1 MATASSR
8 LLKFLADMGISLST
22 VRALRDADHDAVH
35 LHERGLQQLADDAVM
50 DLARREARVV
60 LTFALDVGDLL
71 ALGLLDSPSVVIFRL
86 SDETPASVN
95 PKLAEVLERC
105 EAALAGGAVV
115 VIEDTRYRVRALPFV
130 VAG

>member
-60 LTFALDVGDLL
+60 LTFDLDFGDLL

>member
-1 MATASSR
+1 
-8 LLKFLADMGISLST
+8 MGVSQST
-22 VRALRDADHDAVH
+22 VRALRDAGHDAVH
-35 LHERGLQQLADDAVM
+35 LHERGLQRLADDAVM

-60 LTFALDVGDLL
+60 LTFDLDFGDLL

-105 EAALAGGAVV
+105 EAPLTGGAVV
-115 VIEDTRYRVRALPFV
+115 VVEDTRYRVRALPF
-130 VAG
+130 GPG